1 MVDEVRKILNT
12 VLAQTDGW
20 QKSLKHIVQF
30 ARESGPDRLE
40 VIDQLLSLEGSGPG
54 LSYLAM
60 AHATWMVQ
68 TEQITSAL
76 NSWNRA
82 SRNHGGVLDAEAMS
96 ILGFG
101 DEQLFRAKASK
112 MRDLRS
118 HYLKQSLRN
127 GLNHHDL
134 NRYFRISR
142 ALSGYL
148 GEANV
153 FSSFATQKPKVIY
166 IPGLDTGGFLDA
178 QKHSIAPAL
187 KNAFRDIQAEFDE
200 VMNNQQVLKPF
211 MGHAGQDD
219 LKTYVSGNE
228 NASWDAFFF
237 YRHGTRF
244 EVAQQ
249 KCPNTSKVLE
259 SIDLC
264 RIDGQSPEICFSVLQ
279 PGSRIEPHFGVTNAR
294 VVVHLPLRVPNA
306 CYLELTDVG
315 RHFWKE
321 GEPLVFD
328 DTFEHSA
335 LNPSDKPRGILLMDA
350 WHPNLS
356 MVEREVFS
364 NLIKAISAIELDRF
378 LPAETENV

>member
-1 MVDEVRKILNT
+1 MVDEVRQSLNS

-20 QKSLKHIVQF
+20 QKSLKHIVQSS
-30 ARESGPDRLE
+30 RESGPDRLE
-40 VIDQLLSLEGSGPG
+40 VIDQFLSLEGTGPG

-60 AHATWMVQ
+60 AHATWMANS
-68 TEQITSAL
+68 EQATSAL

-82 SRNHGGVLDAEAMS
+82 ARNRADMLDAEAMA

-101 DEQLFRAKASK
+101 DEQLFRAMSTK
-112 MRDLRS
+112 MRDLRTK
-118 HYLKQSLRN
+118 YLKQSIN
-127 GLNHHDL
+127 KSSN
-134 NRYFRISR
+134 NIESKEYFRINR

-153 FSSFATQKPKVIY
+153 FSSFATQQPKVIY

-178 QKHSIAPAL
+178 QSHPIVPAL
-187 KNAFRDIQAEFDE
+187 KSAFRDIQAEFDE
-200 VMNNQQVLKPF
+200 LMNDQQVLKPF
-211 MGHAGQDD
+211 MGHTGQDD

-228 NASWDAFFF
+228 KASWDAFFF

-244 EVAQQ
+244 EAAQQ

-294 VVVHLPLRVPNA
+294 VVVHLPLRVPDG
-306 CYLELTDVG
+306 CYLELSNVG
-315 RHFWKE
+315 RHYWKE
-321 GEPLVFD
+321 GDPLVFD

-335 LNPSDKPRGILLMDA
+335 LNPSDKRRGILLMDA

-364 NLIKAISAIELDRF
+364 NLIKAISAIERDQF
-378 LPAETENV
+378 LPAEPENV

>member
-1 MVDEVRKILNT
+1 MVDEVRQSLMS
-12 VLAQTDGW
+12 VLVQADGW
-20 QKSLKHIVQF
+20 QKSLNRIVQPS
-30 ARESGPDRLE
+30 RLSGPDRNE
-40 VIDQLLSLEGSGPG
+40 VITQLLSLEDSGPG

-60 AHATWMVQ
+60 AHAMWMEETQQV
-68 TEQITSAL
+68 TSAL

-82 SRNHGGVLDAEAMS
+82 SRNHGGMLDAVAME
-96 ILGFG
+96 ILGIG
-101 DEQLFRAKASK
+101 DEQPFRTMASK

-118 HYLKQSLRN
+118 NYLKQSLIKN
-127 GLNHHDL
+127 SQSYDL
-134 NRYFRISR
+134 NEYFRITR

-153 FSSFATQKPKVIY
+153 FSSFATQQPKVIY
-166 IPGLDTGGFLDA
+166 IPGLDTGGFLDT
-178 QKHSIAPAL
+178 QSHPIVPAL
-187 KNAFRDIQAEFDE
+187 KSAFRDIQAEFDE
-200 VMNNQQVLKPF
+200 VMNDQQVLKPF
-211 MGHAGQDD
+211 MGHAGKDD
-219 LKTYVSGNE
+219 SKKYVSGDE
-228 NASWDAFFF
+228 KASWDAFFF

-244 EVAQQ
+244 EAAQQ
-249 KCPNTSKVLE
+249 RCPKTSKVLE

-264 RIDGQSPEICFSVLQ
+264 RIEGQSPEICFSVLQ

-294 VVVHLPLRVPNA
+294 VVVHLPLRVPNG

-356 MVEREVFS
+356 MVEREIFS
-364 NLIKAISAIELDRF
+364 NLIKAISAIERDRF
-378 LPAETENV
+378 LPAEPENV

>member
-1 MVDEVRKILNT
+1 MVDEVRKSLNS

-20 QKSLKHIVQF
+20 QKSLKRIVESS
-30 ARESGPDRLE
+30 RESDPDRRE
-40 VIDQLLSLEGSGPG
+40 VIEQLLSLEGSGPG

-60 AHATWMVQ
+60 AHAITMAQ
-68 TEQITSAL
+68 TGQVTSAL

-82 SRNHGGVLDAEAMS
+82 SRNHGGMLDAEAMG
-96 ILGFG
+96 ILGIG
-101 DEQLFRAKASK
+101 DEQPFRTMASK

-118 HYLKQSLRN
+118 NYLKQSLIKN
-127 GLNHHDL
+127 SQSYDL
-134 NRYFRISR
+134 NEYFRINR

-153 FSSFATQKPKVIY
+153 FSSFATQQPKVIY
-166 IPGLDTGGFLDA
+166 IPGLDTGGFLDT
-178 QKHSIAPAL
+178 QSHPIVPAL
-187 KNAFRDIQAEFDE
+187 KSAFRDIQAEFDE
-200 VMNNQQVLKPF
+200 VMNDQQVLKPF

-244 EVAQQ
+244 EAAQQ
-249 KCPNTSKVLE
+249 RCPKTSKVLE

-279 PGSRIEPHFGVTNAR
+279 PGSRIEQHFGVTNAR
-294 VVVHLPLRVPNA
+294 VVVHLPLRVPDG
-306 CYLELTDVG
+306 CFLELTDVG
-315 RHFWKE
+315 RHFWRE
-321 GEPLVFD
+321 GEPMVFD
-328 DTFEHSA
+328 DTFQHSA

-350 WHPNLS
+350 WHPSLS
-356 MVEREVFS
+356 LVERGMFS

-378 LPAETENV
+378 LPAEHENV

>member
-1 MVDEVRKILNT
+1 MVDEVRQSLNS

-20 QKSLKHIVQF
+20 QKSLKHIVQST
-30 ARESGPDRLE
+30 RESGPDRLE

-60 AHATWMVQ
+60 AHATWMVHS
-68 TEQITSAL
+68 EQATSAL

-82 SRNHGGVLDAEAMS
+82 ARNRGDMFDAEAME
-96 ILGFG
+96 ILGLG
-101 DEQLFRAKASK
+101 DEQLFRAMSSK

-118 HYLKQSLRN
+118 NYLKQSLRN
-127 GLNHHDL
+127 VSHLYDL
-134 NRYFRISR
+134 NEYFRISR

-148 GEANV
+148 GEASV

-178 QKHSIAPAL
+178 QKHSIVPAL

-244 EVAQQ
+244 ESAQQ
-249 KCPNTSKVLE
+249 RCPKTSKVLE

-294 VVVHLPLRVPNA
+294 VVVHLPLRVPNG

-364 NLIKAISAIELDRF
+364 NLIKAISAIERDRF
-378 LPAETENV
+378 LPAEPANV

>member
-1 MVDEVRKILNT
+1 MVDEVRQSLNS

-20 QKSLKHIVQF
+20 QKSLKHIVQSTS
-30 ARESGPDRLE
+30 ESGPDRLE

-60 AHATWMVQ
+60 AHATWMTQ
-68 TEQITSAL
+68 TEQVTSAL

-82 SRNHGGVLDAEAMS
+82 SRNHGGMLDPEAMG
-96 ILGFG
+96 ILGIG
-101 DEQLFRAKASK
+101 DEQLFRAMASK

-118 HYLKQSLRN
+118 KYLKQSLSKGSN
-127 GLNHHDL
+127 NIDFKD
-134 NRYFRISR
+134 YFRISR

-153 FSSFATQKPKVIY
+153 FSSFVTQQPKVIY
-166 IPGLDTGGFLDA
+166 IPGLDTGGFLDP
-178 QKHSIAPAL
+178 QSHPIVPAL
-187 KNAFRDIQAEFDE
+187 KSAFPDIQADFDE

-244 EVAQQ
+244 EAAQQ

-294 VVVHLPLRVPNA
+294 VVVHLPLRVPNG

>member
-1 MVDEVRKILNT
+1 MVDEVRQSLNT

-20 QKSLKHIVQF
+20 QKSLKRIVQSS
-30 ARESGPDRLE
+30 RESDPDRLE
-40 VIDQLLSLEGSGPG
+40 VIEQLLSLEGSGPG

-60 AHATWMVQ
+60 AHATWMTQ
-68 TEQITSAL
+68 TEQVTSAL

-82 SRNHGGVLDAEAMS
+82 SRNHGGMLDPEAMG
-96 ILGFG
+96 ILGIG
-101 DEQLFRAKASK
+101 DEQLFRAMASK

-118 HYLKQSLRN
+118 KYLKQSLRKGSN
-127 GLNHHDL
+127 NIDFKD
-134 NRYFRISR
+134 YFRISR

-153 FSSFATQKPKVIY
+153 FSSFATQQPKVIY
-166 IPGLDTGGFLDA
+166 IPGLDTGGFLDP
-178 QKHSIAPAL
+178 QSHPIVPAL
-187 KNAFRDIQAEFDE
+187 KSAFPDIQAEFDE
-200 VMNNQQVLKPF
+200 VMNNQRVLKPF

-244 EVAQQ
+244 EAAQQ
-249 KCPNTSKVLE
+249 RCPITSKVLE

-294 VVVHLPLRVPNA
+294 VVVHLPLRVPNG

-364 NLIKAISAIELDRF
+364 NLIKAISAIERDQF
-378 LPAETENV
+378 LPAEPANV

>member
-1 MVDEVRKILNT
+1 MVDEVRQSLNS

-20 QKSLKHIVQF
+20 QKSLKHIVQSTS
-30 ARESGPDRLE
+30 ESGPDRLE

-60 AHATWMVQ
+60 AHATWMVHS
-68 TEQITSAL
+68 EQATSAL

-82 SRNHGGVLDAEAMS
+82 ARNRSDMFDAEAMG
-96 ILGFG
+96 ILGLG
-101 DEQLFRAKASK
+101 DEQLFRAMSSK

-118 HYLKQSLRN
+118 NYLKQSLKN
-127 GLNHHDL
+127 VSHLYDL
-134 NRYFRISR
+134 NKYFRISR

-153 FSSFATQKPKVIY
+153 FSSFATQQPKVIY
-166 IPGLDTGGFLDA
+166 IPGLDTGGFLDP
-178 QKHSIAPAL
+178 QSHPIVPAL
-187 KNAFRDIQAEFDE
+187 KNAFPDIQAEFDE

-244 EVAQQ
+244 EAAQHR
-249 KCPNTSKVLE
+249 CPNTSKVLE

-279 PGSRIEPHFGVTNAR
+279 PGSRIEPHFGVTKAR
-294 VVVHLPLRVPNA
+294 VVVHLPLRVPNG

-364 NLIKAISAIELDRF
+364 NLIKAISAIERDQF
-378 LPAETENV
+378 LPAEPANV

>member
-1 MVDEVRKILNT
+1 MFDEVRQSLMS
-12 VLAQTDGW
+12 VLVQADGW
-20 QKSLKHIVQF
+20 QKSLNHIVQSS
-30 ARESGPDRLE
+30 RVSGPDRNE
-40 VIDQLLSLEGSGPG
+40 VITQLLSLEDSGPG

-60 AHATWMVQ
+60 AHAMWMEETQQV
-68 TEQITSAL
+68 TSAL

-82 SRNHGGVLDAEAMS
+82 SRNHGGMLDAQAMG

-101 DEQLFRAKASK
+101 DEQLFRTMASK

-118 HYLKQSLRN
+118 NYLKQSLRN
-127 GLNHHDL
+127 SSNHYDL
-134 NRYFRISR
+134 NDYFRISR

-153 FSSFATQKPKVIY
+153 FSSFATQQPKVIY
-166 IPGLDTGGFLDA
+166 IPGLNTGGFLDT
-178 QKHSIAPAL
+178 QSHPIVPAL
-187 KNAFRDIQAEFDE
+187 KSAFRDIQAEFDE
-200 VMNNQQVLKPF
+200 VMNDQQVLKPF

-228 NASWDAFFF
+228 KASWDAFFF

-244 EVAQQ
+244 EAAQQ

-294 VVVHLPLRVPNA
+294 VVVHLPLRVPNG

-335 LNPSDKPRGILLMDA
+335 LNPSDKRRGILLMDA

-356 MVEREVFS
+356 MVEREIFS
-364 NLIKAISAIELDRF
+364 NLIKAISAIERDRF
-378 LPAETENV
+378 LPAEPENV

>member
-1 MVDEVRKILNT
+1 MVDEVRKSLNS
-12 VLAQTDGW
+12 VLAQSDGW
-20 QKSLKHIVQF
+20 QKSLKRIVESS
-30 ARESGPDRLE
+30 RESDPDRLE
-40 VIDQLLSLEGSGPG
+40 VIEQLLSLEGSGPG

-60 AHATWMVQ
+60 AHAITMAQ
-68 TEQITSAL
+68 TEQVTSAL

-82 SRNHGGVLDAEAMS
+82 SRNHGGVLDAEAMG
-96 ILGFG
+96 ILGIG
-101 DEQLFRAKASK
+101 DEQLFRAMASK

-118 HYLKQSLRN
+118 KYLKQSLN
-127 GLNHHDL
+127 KGSNNIDYKE
-134 NRYFRISR
+134 YFRINR

-153 FSSFATQKPKVIY
+153 FSSFATQRPKVIY

-178 QKHSIAPAL
+178 QSHPIVPAL
-187 KNAFRDIQAEFDE
+187 KSAFRDIQAEFDE
-200 VMNNQQVLKPF
+200 LMNDQQVLKPF
-211 MGHAGQDD
+211 MGHTGQDD

-228 NASWDAFFF
+228 KASWDAFFF

-244 EVAQQ
+244 EAAQQ

-294 VVVHLPLRVPNA
+294 VVVHLPLRVPDA
-306 CYLELTDVG
+306 CYLELTNVG
-315 RHFWKE
+315 RHYWKE

-335 LNPSDKPRGILLMDA
+335 LNPSDKRRGILLMDA

-364 NLIKAISAIELDRF
+364 NLIKAISAIERDQF
-378 LPAETENV
+378 LPAEPENV

>member
-1 MVDEVRKILNT
+1 MVDEVRQSLNS

-20 QKSLKHIVQF
+20 QKSLKHIVQSS
-30 ARESGPDRLE
+30 RESGPDRLE
-40 VIDQLLSLEGSGPG
+40 VIDQFLSLEGTGPG

-60 AHATWMVQ
+60 AHATWMAHS
-68 TEQITSAL
+68 EQATSAL

-82 SRNHGGVLDAEAMS
+82 ARNRGDSLDAEAMG

-101 DEQLFRAKASK
+101 DEQHFRAMSSK
-112 MRDLRS
+112 MRELRS
-118 HYLKQSLRN
+118 KYLKQSLN
-127 GLNHHDL
+127 KISNNIDSKE
-134 NRYFRISR
+134 YFRINR

-153 FSSFATQKPKVIY
+153 FSSFATQQPKVIY

-178 QKHSIAPAL
+178 QSHPIVPAL
-187 KNAFRDIQAEFDE
+187 KSAFRDIQAEFDE
-200 VMNNQQVLKPF
+200 LMNDQQVLKPF
-211 MGHAGQDD
+211 MGHTGQND

-228 NASWDAFFF
+228 KASWDAFFF

-244 EVAQQ
+244 EAAQQ

-294 VVVHLPLRVPNA
+294 VVVHLPLRVPDG
-306 CYLELTDVG
+306 CYLELTTVG
-315 RHFWKE
+315 RHYWKE
-321 GEPLVFD
+321 GDPLVFD

-335 LNPSDKPRGILLMDA
+335 LNPSDKRRGILLMDA

-364 NLIKAISAIELDRF
+364 NLIKAISAIERDQF
-378 LPAETENV
+378 LPAEAENV

>member
-1 MVDEVRKILNT
+1 MVDEVRQSLMS
-12 VLAQTDGW
+12 VLVQADGW
-20 QKSLKHIVQF
+20 QKSLNRIVQSS
-30 ARESGPDRLE
+30 RLSGTDRNE
-40 VIDQLLSLEGSGPG
+40 VITQLLSLEDSGPG

-60 AHATWMVQ
+60 AHAMWMEETQQV
-68 TEQITSAL
+68 TSAL

-82 SRNHGGVLDAEAMS
+82 SRNHGGMLDAEAMG
-96 ILGFG
+96 ILGIG
-101 DEQLFRAKASK
+101 DEQPFRTMASK

-118 HYLKQSLRN
+118 NYLKQSLIKN
-127 GLNHHDL
+127 SQSYDL
-134 NRYFRISR
+134 NEYFRITR

-153 FSSFATQKPKVIY
+153 FSSFATQQPKVIY
-166 IPGLDTGGFLDA
+166 IPGLDTGGFLDT
-178 QKHSIAPAL
+178 QSHPIVPAL
-187 KNAFRDIQAEFDE
+187 KSAFRDIQAEFDE
-200 VMNNQQVLKPF
+200 VMNDQKVLKPF
-211 MGHAGQDD
+211 MGHAGKDD
-219 LKTYVSGNE
+219 SKKYVSGDE
-228 NASWDAFFF
+228 KASWDAFFF

-244 EVAQQ
+244 EAAQQ
-249 KCPNTSKVLE
+249 RCPKTSKVLE

-264 RIDGQSPEICFSVLQ
+264 RIEGQSPEICFSVLQ

-294 VVVHLPLRVPNA
+294 VVVHLPLRVPNG

-378 LPAETENV
+378 LPAEPENV

>member
-1 MVDEVRKILNT
+1 MVDEVHQSLMS
-12 VLAQTDGW
+12 VLVQADGW
-20 QKSLKHIVQF
+20 QKSLNRIVQSS
-30 ARESGPDRLE
+30 RLSGPDRNE
-40 VIDQLLSLEGSGPG
+40 VITQLLSLEDSGPG

-60 AHATWMVQ
+60 AHAMWMEETQQV
-68 TEQITSAL
+68 TSAL

-82 SRNHGGVLDAEAMS
+82 SRNHGGMLDAVAME
-96 ILGFG
+96 ILGIG
-101 DEQLFRAKASK
+101 DEQPFRTMASK

-118 HYLKQSLRN
+118 NYLKQSLIKN
-127 GLNHHDL
+127 SQSYDL
-134 NRYFRISR
+134 NEYFRITR

-153 FSSFATQKPKVIY
+153 FSSFATQQPKVIY
-166 IPGLDTGGFLDA
+166 IPGLDTGGFLDT
-178 QKHSIAPAL
+178 QSHPIVPAL
-187 KNAFRDIQAEFDE
+187 KSAFRDIQAEFDE
-200 VMNNQQVLKPF
+200 VMNDQKVLKPF
-211 MGHAGQDD
+211 MGHAGKNDS
-219 LKTYVSGNE
+219 KKYVSGDE
-228 NASWDAFFF
+228 KASWDAFFF

-244 EVAQQ
+244 EAAQQ
-249 KCPNTSKVLE
+249 RCPKTSKVLE

-264 RIDGQSPEICFSVLQ
+264 RIEGQSPEICFSVLQ

-294 VVVHLPLRVPNA
+294 VVVHLPLRVPNG

-356 MVEREVFS
+356 MVEREIFS
-364 NLIKAISAIELDRF
+364 NLIKAISAIERDRF
-378 LPAETENV
+378 LPAEPENV

>member
-1 MVDEVRKILNT
+1 MVDAVSQSLNT

-30 ARESGPDRLE
+30 SREAGPDRLS
-40 VIDQLLSLEGSGPG
+40 VIDRFTSLEGSGPG

-60 AHATWMVQ
+60 AHAMLMAQ
-68 TEQITSAL
+68 SEQVTSSL

-82 SRNHGGVLDAEAMS
+82 SRNHGGVLDAEAMG
-96 ILGFG
+96 ILGIG
-101 DEQLFRAKASK
+101 DEQLFRDMASK

-118 HYLKQSLRN
+118 KYLKQSLSK
-127 GLNHHDL
+127 GLNNIDFKD
-134 NRYFRISR
+134 YFRIGR

-178 QKHSIAPAL
+178 QSHPIVPAL
-187 KNAFRDIQAEFDE
+187 KSAFRDIQAEFDE

-244 EVAQQ
+244 EAAQNR
-249 KCPNTSKVLE
+249 CPKTSKVLE

-279 PGSRIEPHFGVTNAR
+279 AGSRIEPHFGVTNAR
-294 VVVHLPLRVPNA
+294 VVVHLPLRVPNG

-321 GEPLVFD
+321 GEPLAFD

-350 WHPNLS
+350 WHPSLS
-356 MVEREVFS
+356 LVERQAFS
-364 NLIKAISAIELDRF
+364 RLIEAISSIERDRF
-378 LPAETENV
+378 LPAEQQDA

>member
-1 MVDEVRKILNT
+1 MVDEVRQSLNT

-20 QKSLKHIVQF
+20 QQSLQHIVQF

-40 VIDQLLSLEGSGPG
+40 VVDLLLSLEGSGPG

-82 SRNHGGVLDAEAMS
+82 SRNHGGLLDAEAMG

-101 DEQLFRAKASK
+101 DEQLFRAMSSK

-118 HYLKQSLRN
+118 NYLKQSLRN
-127 GLNHHDL
+127 GSYLYDL
-134 NRYFRISR
+134 NEYFRISR

-178 QKHSIAPAL
+178 QKHSIVPAL

-244 EVAQQ
+244 EAAQQ
-249 KCPNTSKVLE
+249 SCPKTSKVLE

-294 VVVHLPLRVPNA
+294 AVVHLPLRVPNG

-335 LNPSDKPRGILLMDA
+335 LNPSNKPRGILLMDA

-364 NLIKAISAIELDRF
+364 NLIKAISAIERDRF
-378 LPAETENV
+378 LPAEPANV

>member
-1 MVDEVRKILNT
+1 MVDEVRQSLNS

-20 QKSLKHIVQF
+20 QKSLKHIVQSS
-30 ARESGPDRLE
+30 RESGPDRLE
-40 VIDQLLSLEGSGPG
+40 VIDQFLSLEGSGPG

-60 AHATWMVQ
+60 AHATWMANS
-68 TEQITSAL
+68 EQATSAL

-82 SRNHGGVLDAEAMS
+82 ARNRADMLDAEAMA

-101 DEQLFRAKASK
+101 DEQLFRAMSTK
-112 MRDLRS
+112 MRDLRTK
-118 HYLKQSLRN
+118 YLKQSIN
-127 GLNHHDL
+127 KSSN
-134 NRYFRISR
+134 NIESTEYFRINR

-153 FSSFATQKPKVIY
+153 FSSFATQQPKVIY

-178 QKHSIAPAL
+178 QSHPIVPAL
-187 KNAFRDIQAEFDE
+187 KSAFLDIQAEFDE
-200 VMNNQQVLKPF
+200 LMNDQQVLKPF
-211 MGHAGQDD
+211 MGHTGQDD

-228 NASWDAFFF
+228 KASWDAFFF

-244 EVAQQ
+244 EAAQQ

-259 SIDLC
+259 LIDLC

-294 VVVHLPLRVPNA
+294 VVVHLPLRVPDG
-306 CYLELTDVG
+306 CYLELTNVG
-315 RHFWKE
+315 RHYWKE

-335 LNPSDKPRGILLMDA
+335 LNPSDKRRGILLMDA

-356 MVEREVFS
+356 MVERGVFS
-364 NLIKAISAIELDRF
+364 NLIKAISAIERDQF
-378 LPAETENV
+378 LPAEPENV

>member
-1 MVDEVRKILNT
+1 MVDEVRQSLMS
-12 VLAQTDGW
+12 VLVQADGW
-20 QKSLKHIVQF
+20 QKSLNRIVQSS
-30 ARESGPDRLE
+30 RLSGPDRNE
-40 VIDQLLSLEGSGPG
+40 VITQLFSLEDSGPG

-60 AHATWMVQ
+60 AHAMWMEETQQV
-68 TEQITSAL
+68 TSAL

-82 SRNHGGVLDAEAMS
+82 SRNHGGMLDAEAMG
-96 ILGFG
+96 ILGIG
-101 DEQLFRAKASK
+101 DELPFRAMASK

-118 HYLKQSLRN
+118 NYLKQSLIKN
-127 GLNHHDL
+127 SQSYDL
-134 NRYFRISR
+134 NEYFRITR

-153 FSSFATQKPKVIY
+153 FSSFATQQPKVIY
-166 IPGLDTGGFLDA
+166 IPGLNTGGFLDT
-178 QKHSIAPAL
+178 QSHPIVPAL
-187 KNAFRDIQAEFDE
+187 KSAFRDIQAEFDE
-200 VMNNQQVLKPF
+200 VMNDQQVLKPF
-211 MGHAGQDD
+211 MGHAGKDD
-219 LKTYVSGNE
+219 SKKYVSGDE
-228 NASWDAFFF
+228 KASWDAFFF

-244 EVAQQ
+244 EAAQQ
-249 KCPNTSKVLE
+249 RCPKTSKVLE

-279 PGSRIEPHFGVTNAR
+279 PSSRIEPHFGVTNAR
-294 VVVHLPLRVPNA
+294 VVVHLPLRVPNG

-356 MVEREVFS
+356 MVEREIFS
-364 NLIKAISAIELDRF
+364 NLIKAISAIERDRF
-378 LPAETENV
+378 LPAEPENV

>member
-1 MVDEVRKILNT
+1 MVDEVRQSLNS

-20 QKSLKHIVQF
+20 QKSLKHIVQST
-30 ARESGPDRLE
+30 RESGPDRLK

-60 AHATWMVQ
+60 AHATWMVHS
-68 TEQITSAL
+68 EQATSAL

-82 SRNHGGVLDAEAMS
+82 ARNRSDMFDAEAMG
-96 ILGFG
+96 ILGLG
-101 DEQLFRAKASK
+101 DEQLFRAMSSK

-118 HYLKQSLRN
+118 NYLKQSLKN
-127 GLNHHDL
+127 VSHLYDL
-134 NRYFRISR
+134 NKYFRISR

-153 FSSFATQKPKVIY
+153 FSSFATQQPKVIY
-166 IPGLDTGGFLDA
+166 IPGLDTGGFLDP
-178 QKHSIAPAL
+178 QSHPIVPAL
-187 KNAFRDIQAEFDE
+187 KSAFPEIQAEFDE

-244 EVAQQ
+244 EAAQHR
-249 KCPNTSKVLE
+249 CPNTSKVLE

-294 VVVHLPLRVPNA
+294 VVVHLPLRVPNG
-306 CYLELTDVG
+306 CYFELTDVG

-364 NLIKAISAIELDRF
+364 NLIKAISAIERDQF
-378 LPAETENV
+378 LPAEPANV

>member
-1 MVDEVRKILNT
+1 MVDEVRHSLNS

-30 ARESGPDRLE
+30 ARVSGPDRLV

-60 AHATWMVQ
+60 AHATWMAQ

-82 SRNHGGVLDAEAMS
+82 SRNHGGVLDAEAMG
-96 ILGFG
+96 ILGLG
-101 DEQLFRAKASK
+101 DEQLFRVMAAK
-112 MRDLRS
+112 MRDMRS
-118 HYLKQSLRN
+118 NYLKQSLRN
-127 GLNHHDL
+127 NSYDHDL
-134 NRYFRISR
+134 NDYFRINR

-153 FSSFATQKPKVIY
+153 FSSFATQQPKVIY

-178 QKHSIAPAL
+178 QRHPIVPAL

-200 VMNNQQVLKPF
+200 VMNHQQVLKPF
-211 MGHAGQDD
+211 MGHAGEDD
-219 LKTYVSGNE
+219 LKKYVSGNDK
-228 NASWDAFFF
+228 ASWDAFFF

-244 EVAQQ
+244 EAAQQ
-249 KCPNTSKVLE
+249 SCPKTSKVLE

-279 PGSRIEPHFGVTNAR
+279 AGSRIEPHFGVTNAR
-294 VVVHLPLRVPNA
+294 VVVHLPLRVPNG
-306 CYLELTDVG
+306 CFLELTDVG

-364 NLIKAISAIELDRF
+364 NLIKGISAIERDRF
-378 LPAETENV
+378 LPAETANV